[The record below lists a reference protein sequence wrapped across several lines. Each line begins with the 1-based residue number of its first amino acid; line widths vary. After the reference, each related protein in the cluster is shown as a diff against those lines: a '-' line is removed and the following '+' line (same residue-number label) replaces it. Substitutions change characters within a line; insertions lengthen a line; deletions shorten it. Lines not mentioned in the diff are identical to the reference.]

1 MDKIFSQI
9 KGWWRSP
16 QMTGFWFFLAA
27 GILNLVIAISYLTGI
42 WLWLDL
48 AAVVVTGVFV
58 FRAGYR
64 AMRESRQAVFNYRRL
79 QSIVSNLSDGI
90 ISYDN
95 NLEITEMNAAA
106 EQIFNIQKDK
116 VIGKKISPEWGANP
130 ELKLLAQ
137 VVFPSLAPTV
147 VKRSEPGVYPQVVD
161 ISFVEP
167 DIEIRVSTDRITTD
181 KGEVLGFVKVVHDR
195 TREIELL
202 RSKSEFITVAA
213 HQLRTPLTAVRWAL
227 ENINIVPNLDPNIK
241 ELTATGLSA
250 SGKLMKIIEDLL
262 NTSKIEEGRFGYEF
276 QDMDIVAFLEE
287 ALSGVQ
293 AIAKEYGVSLYFD
306 RPADNLPVVIRMDPK
321 RLGMAFS
328 NLLDNAIKYN
338 VKNGSVTVKIE
349 KMTDRPYVRIS
360 VQDTGVGIPEEDM
373 PKLFS
378 KFYRG
383 ENVVRDETDGTGLGL
398 YIAKNIILR
407 HGGGIQA
414 ESVLNRGT
422 TFYVFLPTDPR
433 LIPPKEIIYGET

>member
-1 MDKIFSQI
+1 MNKVFSQI
-9 KGWWRSP
+9 KEWWRSP
-16 QMTGFWFFLAA
+16 QMTGFWFFLFA
-27 GILNLVIAISYLTGI
+27 GIFSLVIGLRYFYGVWFWVNFAIVIVS
-42 WLWLDL
+42 
-48 AAVVVTGVFV
+48 GVFI
-58 FRAGYR
+58 FRAGYK
-64 AMRESRQAVFNYRRL
+64 AMKESRLAAFGYRRL

-90 ISYDN
+90 VSYDN
-95 NLEITEMNAAA
+95 NMEITEMNAAA
-106 EQIFNIQKDK
+106 EQIFGIEKDL
-116 VIGKKISPEWGANP
+116 VIGKKISPEWGADP
-130 ELKLLAQ
+130 KLKMIAQ

-147 VKRSEPGVYPQVVD
+147 VKRSDPGVYPQVVD

-167 DIEIRVSTDRITTD
+167 DIELRVSTDRITGE

-195 TREIELL
+195 TREIKLL

-227 ENINIVPNLDPNIK
+227 ENIVSVKDIDPATK
-241 ELTATGLSA
+241 ELASTGLSA

-293 AIAKEYGVSLYFD
+293 AIAKEYGVNLYFD
-306 RPADNLPVVIRMDPK
+306 RPADGVPIIVRMDPS

-328 NLLDNAIKYN
+328 NLLDNAVKYN

-349 KMTDRPYVRIS
+349 RLSDRPYVEVSIE
-360 VQDTGVGIPEEDM
+360 DTGVGIPAEDM

-383 ENVVRDETDGTGLGL
+383 ANVTRDETDGTGLGL

-422 TFYVFLPTDPR
+422 TFHVFLPTDPK
-433 LIPPKEIIYGET
+433 LIPPKEIIYGEE

>member
-1 MDKIFSQI
+1 
-9 KGWWRSP
+9 
-16 QMTGFWFFLAA
+16 MTGFWFFLAA